1 VHPRP
6 LPSACFAV
14 CVVTLFG
21 LSLPMSL
28 AAAQSVPST
37 SKVSPGSKTPAKPG
51 SKPGSKEGKQGAS
64 PTPPTSPTSPTTT
77 PEAGGQGKPGSGL
90 EFTGER
96 VRIESVG
103 FAMELPS
110 GCRAESN
117 GVAGQPAIQI
127 TPADATWIM
136 NAKVQKTSSGSSLKA
151 VADAMTEQATSREG
165 GGATLVDRAAGL
177 TIGGKPAERFYL
189 KSASTDASK
198 AAIINGYTI
207 FEPLKGQF
215 VVIEVLAGEGLWTK
229 AKTAYE
235 TIVATATFEDPQ
247 MIEQSRRVA
256 VDAGIKLLAGL
267 TAQDLADI
275 AGTTKKERWERKS
288 LPAASGAKTDEE
300 EQAYRRITTW
310 AGKRGEM
317 DLKRDAGKLSG
328 SDLDDGYIVQIQ
340 ARLLTPQ
347 TKISGP
353 RPVIDVFSSF
363 FLSKD
368 RKSEAWVVKMTQRE
382 GGKSLTSTETGARV
396 GDQMTVRLDDPN
408 GVTRNIDPLI
418 RGGGYISRVEAY
430 LLPQIM
436 ARSKVPL
443 EFGFYAYQSELSRIV
458 LRNDVLAPIKDK
470 PGAWQLT
477 TKLNPDAKPQV
488 SIMNERGDVT
498 QTVMPDGSVWQPTTL
513 DELRR
518 LWQSKSLPMD

>member
-1 VHPRP
+1 MH
-6 LPSACFAV
+6 LPHRLPARLSAY
-14 CVVTLFG
+14 
-21 LSLPMSL
+21 L
-28 AAAQSVPST
+28 AAAIVLSVQTSPLLAQSVPST
-37 SKVSPGSKTPAKPG
+37 SKIAPGGKSTAKPASKPKDSKQSTPGS
-51 SKPGSKEGKQGAS
+51 
-64 PTPPTSPTSPTTT
+64 TT
-77 PEAGGQGKPGSGL
+77 PEAGGQPKPTGGL
-90 EFTGER
+90 EFTGEK

-151 VADAMTEQATSREG
+151 VADVMVEQATSRDG
-165 GGATLVDRAAGL
+165 GGSTLVDRMTGL

-189 KSASTDASK
+189 KSPTTDSSK
-198 AAIINGYTI
+198 AAIINGYTL

-215 VVIEVLAGEGLWTK
+215 VIIDMLAGEGLFTK

-235 TIVATATFEDPQ
+235 TIVATATFEDPT

-256 VDAGIKLLAGL
+256 VDAGIKVIGNL
-267 TAQDLADI
+267 TPQDLAEI

-288 LPAASGAKTDEE
+288 MPAPSGAKSDEE

-317 DLKRDAGKLSG
+317 DLKRDVGKLSG
-328 SDLDDGYIVQIQ
+328 SDLDEGYIVQIQ
-340 ARLLTPQ
+340 ARLLAPQ
-347 TKISGP
+347 SKISGP
-353 RPVIDVFSSF
+353 RAVIDVYSSF

-368 RKSEAWVVKMTQRE
+368 RKSESWVVKMTQRE

-408 GVTRNIDPLI
+408 GVTRNIEPLI

-430 LLPQIM
+430 LLPQILVR
-436 ARSKVPL
+436 AKVPL

-458 LRNDVLAPIKDK
+458 LRTDILAPLKDK
-470 PGAWQLT
+470 PGAWELT

-488 SIMNERGDVT
+488 LLLNERGDIT
-498 QTVMPDGSVWQPTTL
+498 QTTMPDGSVWQPTTL

-518 LWQSKSLPMD
+518 LWQAKNLPMD